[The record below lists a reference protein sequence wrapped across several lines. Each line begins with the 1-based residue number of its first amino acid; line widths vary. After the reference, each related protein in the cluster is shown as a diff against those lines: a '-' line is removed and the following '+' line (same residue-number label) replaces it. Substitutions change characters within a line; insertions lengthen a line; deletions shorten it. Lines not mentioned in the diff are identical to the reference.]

1 MSLESSFLVPASRA
15 QRTALQISTNKATG
29 KLHISE
35 TLNMDG
41 CRWQGGHIGA
51 ILGRQN
57 RSVPSHLALLFLHD
71 ATWNLLESDFIKLL
85 LWHLSWMGSKP
96 RTLRQWDSFCLHRF
110 VKMID
115 ASRVIRWLNKKLV
128 DSTSFRVLRQNE
140 KSQNSMSHNC
150 SPKRIAGSSNLPAL
164 CFPPLKSFSKW
175 WRSDAV
181 FARFGD
187 RRAFERCSLCLRCKR
202 SVPWHLN
209 LLVTWDGHWRNR
221 HTFWSVFGDVSW
233 CITLGEIRNHHAPP
247 KLQANH
253 L

>member
-29 KLHISE
+29 KLHIAV
-35 TLNMDG
+35 TLNMDR

-51 ILGRQN
+51 ILGRQI
-57 RSVPSHLALLFLHD
+57 RSVPSHLALLFLHDLHD
-71 ATWNLLESDFIKLL
+71 ATWNLLESDFIKLLL

-140 KSQNSMSHNC
+140 KSQKQHESQLLTKKNSRFLQ
-150 SPKRIAGSSNLPAL
+150 SPCPL
-164 CFPPLKSFSKW
+164 FPHP
-175 WRSDAV
+175 
-181 FARFGD
+181 
-187 RRAFERCSLCLRCKR
+187 
-202 SVPWHLN
+202 
-209 LLVTWDGHWRNR
+209 
-221 HTFWSVFGDVSW
+221 
-233 CITLGEIRNHHAPP
+233 
-247 KLQANH
+247 
-253 L
+253 